1 MTMATS
7 KFDTKSTEK
16 KSSVDRNK
24 DSKNG
29 TEDQKNEDTNNDS
42 DDTILEL
49 ERFRRHWTVFQR
61 NLRLGIVRK
70 CCET

>member
-16 KSSVDRNK
+16 KSSVDRNR

-42 DDTILEL
+42 DESHNKLY
-49 ERFRRHWTVFQR
+49 
-61 NLRLGIVRK
+61 N
-70 CCET
+70 

>member
-16 KSSVDRNK
+16 KSIVDRNK

-42 DDTILEL
+42 DESHNKLY
-49 ERFRRHWTVFQR
+49 
-61 NLRLGIVRK
+61 N
-70 CCET
+70 